1 MYRLISKPV
10 LWYLDHAT
18 RRWRPSMV
26 GVLAYIGPRSGRQI
40 RLVVLPMRVGD
51 NWIVAVSNNGRKTWW
66 KAFRSPL
73 DAVLTVGNEPI
84 RARGVLL
91 EGDERVVWRETYL
104 AQFPRSAVR
113 LPTDVPMVLFRSES
127 P

>member
-10 LWYLDHAT
+10 LWYLDHAPK
-18 RRWRPSMV
+18 RWRQSMV
-26 GVLAYIGPRSGRQI
+26 GILAYTGPRWGRQI

-51 NWIVAVSNNGRKTWW
+51 DWIVAVSNHGRKTWW

-73 DAVLTVGNEPI
+73 NAVLTVDDEPI
-84 RARGVLL
+84 RVRGVLL
-91 EGDERVVWRETYL
+91 EGDERVVCRETYL
-104 AQFPRSAVR
+104 AQFPRNAVR
-113 LPTDVPMVLFRSES
+113 LPADVPMVLFRSES